1 MDRSSLKEFRM
12 NKKAVYKIVVKGK
25 LNEDWAEWFNG
36 SNIRIVQDQQGN
48 PVTILTCR
56 IKDQSELFG
65 ILNRL
70 NSLNLPLLEVASI
83 GFGNRQG

>member
-1 MDRSSLKEFRM
+1 MDRSSLKEFGM
-12 NKKAVYKIVVKGK
+12 AVKAVYKIVVKGK

-36 SNIRIVQDQQGN
+36 SNIRIEKDQQGN
-48 PVTILTCR
+48 PVTILTCH

-70 NSLNLPLLEVASI
+70 NSLNLPLLEVTSI
-83 GFGNRQG
+83 GFENR

>member
-1 MDRSSLKEFRM
+1 MTI
-12 NKKAVYKIVVKGK
+12 KAVYNIVVKGK

-36 SNIRIVQDQQGN
+36 SSIRIEQDQQGN

-70 NSLNLPLLEVASI
+70 NNLNLPLLEVTSV
-83 GFGNRQG
+83 GFGKG